1 MKFIRFLH
9 RKDVYFGELE
19 GENVYILDR
28 SYLDEDCKRTEVS
41 VKLNEVR
48 LLAPV
53 QPTKIICIGL
63 NYAKHIEELG
73 YILHEDPVIFLKPL
87 TTLIGPEDEII
98 LPKMSQHVEYEAEL
112 VVVIGKTLKDAPEA
126 VVLDSI
132 FGYTCGNDVT
142 ARDLQRKDG
151 QWTRSKGFDTFCPIG
166 PYIVTDLDSSNLR
179 IRSVLN
185 GVVKQ
190 SSNTENFINSIPK
203 LVSYI
208 SQIMTLNPGDVI
220 MTGTPEGVGPMKSGD
235 EISIQIEGIGELH
248 NTVRISLPRDLT
260 QC

>member
-1 MKFIRFLH
+1 MKYIRFLY
-9 RKDVYFGELE
+9 REEVCFGEVE
-19 GENVYILDR
+19 DDNVFILDR
-28 SYLDEDCKRTEVS
+28 SYLDEGHKRTEAT

-48 LLAPV
+48 LLTPV
-53 QPTKIICIGL
+53 QPSKIICIGL

-73 YILHEDPVIFLKPL
+73 HTLHEDPVIFLKPL
-87 TTLIGPEDEII
+87 TTLIGPEDEIL
-98 LPKMSQHVEYEAEL
+98 LPKMSQQVEYEAEL
-112 VVVIGKTLKDAPEA
+112 VVVIGKTLKDVPEDQ
-126 VVLDSI
+126 VLDSI

-166 PYIVTDLDSSNLR
+166 PYIVPDLNPSNLE
-179 IRSVLN
+179 IRSILN
-185 GVVKQ
+185 GEIKQ
-190 SSNTENFINSIPK
+190 SSNTEYFINSVPK

-208 SQIMTLNPGDVI
+208 SQIMTLSPGDVI

-248 NTVRISLPRDLT
+248 NTVS
-260 QC
+260 